1 VQPPVVQGPASLERL
16 RASSAYA
23 TSGLT
28 LGGRT
33 FGAASPTGALAA
45 PVPQSVT
52 PHGGTY
58 AVTLPAGSAALLTL
72 GSTGG

>member
-1 VQPPVVQGPASLERL
+1 VVPGRAALERL

-23 TSGLT
+23 TSGVT

-33 FGAASPTGALAA
+33 FGRASSTGVLAA

-52 PHGGTY
+52 PHAGTY
-58 AVTLPAGSAALLTL
+58 SVTLPAGSAALLTL
-72 GSTGG
+72 GSS